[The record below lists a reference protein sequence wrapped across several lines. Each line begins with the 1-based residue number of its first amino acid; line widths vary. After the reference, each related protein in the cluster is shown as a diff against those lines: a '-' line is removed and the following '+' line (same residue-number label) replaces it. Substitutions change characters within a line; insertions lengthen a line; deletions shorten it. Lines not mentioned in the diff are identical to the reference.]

1 LLLVFE
7 EAETVADPTI
17 HRDALLPNAA
27 LRALA
32 KKPAL
37 ANTLSRTAKRENRLR
52 AALPEV
58 PPTSAG
64 DGYLPTKAQR
74 IASADPHL
82 SLQERYGSQQGCVD
96 AVSAAAEDLA
106 ADRLLLPADADNIVA
121 AARASNVLQ

>member
-1 LLLVFE
+1 LGRP
-7 EAETVADPTI
+7 AAQRSIACIGQKTSSRKYP
-17 HRDALLPNAA
+17 LPD
-27 LRALA
+27 R
-32 KKPAL
+32 
-37 ANTLSRTAKRENRLR
+37 KRENRLR